1 MSQAVP
7 VDPELPLLDSP
18 SLPELVLA
26 PELVDELPPELLVSV
41 SPGSVV
47 TAGCVVKL
55 DDASLDGLQAS
66 KPASARMGRTGDTTD
81 EGSAGPRVRQAPA
94 RHSRNGRYL
103 ETQPIPQQ
111 SKEVILVRILQVSPS
126 ERACPR
132 AA

>member
-1 MSQAVP
+1 MSQTVP

-26 PELVDELPPELLVSV
+26 PELVEEPPLELLVSV
-41 SPGSVV
+41 SGSVV

-66 KPASARMGRTGDTTD
+66 NPASARMGRTGDTTD

-103 ETQPIPQQ
+103 ETQPI
-111 SKEVILVRILQVSPS
+111 
-126 ERACPR
+126 
-132 AA
+132 